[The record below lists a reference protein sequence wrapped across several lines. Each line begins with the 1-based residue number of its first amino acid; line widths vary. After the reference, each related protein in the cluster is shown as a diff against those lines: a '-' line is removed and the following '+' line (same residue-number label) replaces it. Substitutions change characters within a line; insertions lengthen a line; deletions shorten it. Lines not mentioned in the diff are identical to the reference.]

1 MHKFSL
7 SVRSGT
13 MNSAEEERSFHK
25 FISDLGL
32 TRHGERSGYTPFR
45 MKVPVKNFLPIKNL
59 IRTCIERYN
68 YD

>member
-13 MNSAEEERSFHK
+13 MNSAGEERSFHK

-32 TRHGERSGYTPFR
+32 TRHGERSGYIQFR
-45 MKVPVKNFLPIKNL
+45 MKVLVEFFSDKENQ
-59 IRTCIERYN
+59 
-68 YD
+68 